1 MEGEITFS
9 RNPAQYVRHAR
20 EHHVATQKRAGKAAG
35 PSYFCT
41 SRCVDQFAGAVGI
54 AGAGA
59 FRGAPLASLKK
70 RKNCEF
76 GEITSVVSCEVRAV
90 E

>member
-9 RNPAQYVRHAR
+9 RNPAQSTRRARH
-20 EHHVATQKRAGKAAG
+20 HHVAMQKG
-35 PSYFCT
+35 PAKPPALRVFCR
-41 SRCVDQFAGAVGI
+41 SRCADQFAGAVGI
-54 AGAGA
+54 AGDA

-76 GEITSVVSCEVRAV
+76 GEITSVVS
-90 E
+90 